1 MESGVCSPW
10 RGGMGSGGKFL
21 MEIERLI
28 RPNCSEWDTEVDSE
42 EDTGYVLA
50 KMADNYRIAEEI
62 RKEAKNKD
70 WD

>member
-1 MESGVCSPW
+1 
-10 RGGMGSGGKFL
+10 